1 MLVTIIV
8 PVFAIILDAILLD
21 QFVTGSDLFGFAL
34 VAIGLFIMDGR
45 LNHNLLRKG

>member
-1 MLVTIIV
+1 MLVTIIG

-34 VAIGLFIMDGR
+34 VTIGLFIMDGR